1 MSRLD
6 RHKKIQQETVH
17 KFRPSAP
24 LAMQTDE
31 MSASEIKEA
40 NPSFFEK
47 AIVGMVK
54 PKARQTIQRL
64 IKEERLEFMGENQL
78 AFTDRKGERKI
89 MDYLDFAIILVTPM
103 NGTVDPN
110 MMIPLITEEYHKTRG
125 YNGGLKK

>member
-6 RHKKIQQETVH
+6 RHKKIQAKNADKGKTQG
-17 KFRPSAP
+17 
-24 LAMQTDE
+24 LAVSDKPDMTPQ
-31 MSASEIKEA
+31 EIKQQA
-40 NPSFFEK
+40 PSFFEK
-47 AIVGMVK
+47 ALGGMVM

-78 AFTDRKGERKI
+78 VFTDRQGERKI

-110 MMIPLITEEYHKTRG
+110 MMIPLIREEYHKTRG
-125 YNGGLKK
+125 YNGGLKR